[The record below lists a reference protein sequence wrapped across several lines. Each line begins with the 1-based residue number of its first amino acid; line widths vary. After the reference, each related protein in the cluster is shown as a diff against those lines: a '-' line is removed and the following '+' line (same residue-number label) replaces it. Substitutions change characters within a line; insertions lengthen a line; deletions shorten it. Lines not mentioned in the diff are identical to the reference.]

1 MRTILFTLMS
11 LCFLIAASIAI
22 AQSPNSPNV
31 YNKDTV
37 MGPMT
42 CMPYSEF
49 KEIAVKQYGEVK
61 RGWGMMADMS
71 GIVELHYNEKTGT
84 WVIVLATPEKDH
96 IAACLGPHGDNWEAV
111 DAPPVGKKS

>member
-11 LCFLIAASIAI
+11 LCFLIAASIAF
-22 AQSPNSPNV
+22 AQSPNV
-31 YNKDTV
+31 YNKDTP

-84 WVIVLATPEKDH
+84 WVIVLAVPEKDH
-96 IAACLGPHGDNWEAV
+96 ISACLGPHGENWEAV
-111 DAPPVGKKS
+111 DAPPTGKKS